1 MMKAT
6 HVIGFGCLLGM
17 SLFSRVQ
24 AQEIDF
30 GTYYTSSAEL
40 FVERNLS
47 FGPIVL
53 NDTKEVLIGSGDEAV
68 LSIEAIRF
76 LDIFLTITSPT
87 YLFLDGDD
95 ACVAA
100 TCRVP
105 VTFEFAYNNTNT
117 YLDNTIGNT
126 LFATS
131 TVRIPMLRRMSG
143 PPMPPP
149 TPEVALPSLP
159 LATTFVYIGGEIA
172 STGSEVSGS
181 YSNTVT
187 IEIIYN

>member
-1 MMKAT
+1 MSAR
-6 HVIGFGCLLGM
+6 HVIATGLVLGTT
-17 SLFSRVQ
+17 LFTNLR
-24 AQEIDF
+24 AQEINF
-30 GTYYTSSAEL
+30 GTYYSSTAEL

-53 NDTKEVLIGSGDEAV
+53 SDTKEVLIGSGDEAV
-68 LSIEAIRF
+68 MSIEAIRF
-76 LDIFLTITSPT
+76 LDIFVTITAPT

-95 ACVAA
+95 ACVSA
-100 TCRVP
+100 TCRIP
-105 VTFEFAYNNTNT
+105 VTFEYAYNNTNT
-117 YLDNTIGNT
+117 YLDNVIGNT
-126 LFATS
+126 AFTSS
-131 TVRIPMLRRMSG
+131 TVRIPMLRRGSG

-159 LATTFVYIGGEIA
+159 LVTSFIYIGGEIV

-181 YSNTVT
+181 YTNTMT